1 MNFNNLKALTIRST
15 VLLLLLVGTVN
26 ADGTVTDDI
35 RITSSVLGYDLQYR
49 IYLPEGHDSGR
60 AVHPVMF
67 LTDGQNYL
75 SRGHMPSTLDSL
87 IGRGE
92 IEPVIAVFVDA
103 RDPDD
108 LQSNRRNSQ
117 FFCNADYLN
126 FFFDELIPEVEKD
139 YPVVANREGRTIM
152 GLSFGG
158 TNAACFGLLGHEVFS
173 GIAMQ
178 SPANHPL
185 PNLLPA
191 FQEMPTL
198 PLKIFLSTGAPD
210 DNTQDNR
217 RFRDVLQ
224 EKDYE
229 MKYVE
234 VRQGHNWDNWGPLI
248 DDVLIYFYGTDDLG
262 RLP

>member
-1 MNFNNLKALTIRST
+1 MSALVNLKALEVPTIRSI
-15 VLLLLLVGTVN
+15 VLLLLVSTAN

-35 RITSSVLGYDLQYR
+35 RITSDVLGYELQYR
-49 IYLPEGHDSGR
+49 VYLPEGYDSG
-60 AVHPVMF
+60 ADHPVIF

-75 SRGHMPSTLDSL
+75 SRGRMPDILDTL
-87 IGRGE
+87 IGRDE
-92 IEPVIAVFVDA
+92 IEPLIAVFVDA
-103 RDPDD
+103 RDPAD

-117 FFCNADYLN
+117 FFCNADYLKFYIN
-126 FFFDELIPEVEKD
+126 ELIPAVEKN
-139 YPVVANREGRTIM
+139 YPVAANREGRTIM

-185 PNLLPA
+185 PNLLPTYR
-191 FQEMPTL
+191 EMPTL
-198 PLKIFLSTGAPD
+198 PLKIFLSTGTPD

-217 RFRDVLQ
+217 RFRTVLQ
-224 EKDYE
+224 EKGYD

-234 VRQGHNWDNWGPLI
+234 VRQGHNWDNWRPLI
-248 DDVLIYFYGTDDLG
+248 DDVLVYFYGTS
-262 RLP
+262 R